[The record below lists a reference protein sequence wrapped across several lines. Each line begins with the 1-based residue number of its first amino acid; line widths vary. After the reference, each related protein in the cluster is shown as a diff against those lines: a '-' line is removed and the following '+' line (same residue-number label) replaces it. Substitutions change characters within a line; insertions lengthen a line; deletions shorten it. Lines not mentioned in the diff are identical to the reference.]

1 MLFWV
6 RYRAPQV
13 RSRRKRVVYL
23 YRNMPHGT
31 LLTESPFPAKCKT
44 CSARYC
50 SYVYVGER
58 TEHVRS

>member
-44 CSARYC
+44 LSLI
-50 SYVYVGER
+50 
-58 TEHVRS
+58 HI